1 MKTLILILVLFL
13 TLESFQN
20 KSLRKNL
27 SEYKSENVDTIVKND
42 FANCFANVDTTNQ
55 GQTIG
60 CEGGIYKLLNKKN
73 ILLINF
79 DFPIQFDS
87 CYSVI
92 VDGSKGKQLASLLAF
107 DNNNAN
113 LANICSDVEI
123 VNNPEPT
130 RFLYAQSGN
139 FILAF
144 SNPTKLHGNPTYRV
158 TILIKKLVFFDYK
171 TGEKIIIENE
181 LLWKV
186 LNAGIGG

>member
-1 MKTLILILVLFL
+1 M

-20 KSLRKNL
+20 KSLNKDL
-27 SEYKSENVDTIVKND
+27 SEYKSETVDSIFKND
-42 FANCFANVDTTNQ
+42 FANCFANVDTTKL

-60 CEGGIYKLLNKKN
+60 CEGGIYKLLNRKSV
-73 ILLINF
+73 LCINF
-79 DFPIQFDS
+79 DLPVQFDS

-92 VDGSKGKQLASLLAF
+92 IDGSNGKHLTSLIAF

-113 LANICSDVEI
+113 LSNICSDIEI

-139 FILAF
+139 FILAY
-144 SNPTKLHGNPTYRV
+144 SNPTKLHGNPTYSV